1 MTKDNQPKNKKVFF
15 IHKIYEKQ
23 EIVYNEAT
31 LLYFFFPQRKII
43 FYKGKCLQNV

>member
-31 LLYFFFPQRKII
+31 LLYFFFSPTQDYFLQREMS
-43 FYKGKCLQNV
+43 